1 VSAHSESFMIV
12 EQDGRQRWLLGGL
25 AALVAVATGAA
36 VAWWGGAVLAAGWG
50 STLVDT
56 GWTPW
61 LLPASRLLVDASAVV
76 TVGFLLAA
84 TFLVP
89 GRVDSVPGRPDSR
102 PLLLSPAGETWVR
115 AASWPAAVWAFGAA
129 ASLCF
134 TMSDVL
140 GVPVGQAVNLQG
152 LTEVGFAVDGGRVLI
167 AVTVL
172 AGAVAVTC
180 RYVRTVTAAAGV
192 TLLAVLTVLPP
203 AFAGHSASSGNH
215 QLAVSALVIHVV
227 AAVLWTGGLLALL
240 LGRRRPVGELAASVR
255 RFSQLAVCCY
265 VLVGATG
272 VTIAL
277 VRLWSLPGI
286 LSTFGLLVGLKLAAL
301 VALGGF
307 GWWHRRRSI
316 PLLAGGARGVFTR
329 IAGIEVLI
337 MAATFGLAV
346 ALSRT
351 PAPDGEEITGYKDSP
366 LAPLLDGLPEP
377 VFFALA
383 LGAAGLYFAGVRRWR
398 EQGGNWPA
406 ARTAAWVAGWIVVIF
421 ATDVQLAETTDF
433 TLVETVQHLL
443 IVVVAPLLLVAGA
456 PLTLARATLSPATEP
471 GMRGPREWL
480 DLLLDAPA
488 TRAAGHP
495 VAAMAL
501 YAASLYG
508 VYASVAHRWSLNSHA
523 SHLLVFGGALVFGT
537 GYLWRTAQASAPT
550 RRAMRLIAA
559 LALLIVA
566 LAIVAPVRPPDLLV
580 TGALLVP
587 VIAMAAWSTLHVEAA
602 PAPERARVTA
612 ETRL

>member
-1 VSAHSESFMIV
+1 LTGGERLAMTEDAGTTAEADAS
-12 EQDGRQRWLLGGL
+12 RQRWLLGSL

-50 STLVDT
+50 GTLVDT

-61 LLPASRLLVDASAVV
+61 LLPASRLLVDGSAVV

-89 GRVDSVPGRPDSR
+89 GQVDSR
-102 PLLLSPAGETWVR
+102 PLLLSPAGATWVR
-115 AASWPAAVWAFGAA
+115 AASWSAAVWAFGAA

-152 LTEVGFAVDGGRVLI
+152 LTEVGFALDGGRVLI

-172 AGAVAVTC
+172 AVAVAVAC

-192 TLLAVLTVLPP
+192 TALAVLTVLPP

-215 QLAVSALVIHVV
+215 QLAVSSLVIHIV

-240 LGRRRPVGELAASVR
+240 LGRRRPAGELAASVQ
-255 RFSQLAVCCY
+255 RFSQLAIWCY

-286 LSTFGLLVGLKLAAL
+286 VSTFGLLVGLKLAAL

-329 IAGIEVLI
+329 IASIEALL

-351 PAPDGEEITGYKDSP
+351 PAPDGAEITGYQDSP

-377 VFFALA
+377 VFFGLALA
-383 LGAAGLYFAGVRRWR
+383 AAGLYFGGVRRLR
-398 EQGGNWPA
+398 EQGGSWPA
-406 ARTAAWVAGWIVVIF
+406 VRTAAWIAGWVVVIF

-443 IVVVAPLLLVAGA
+443 IVAVAPLLLVAGA
-456 PLTLARATLSPATEP
+456 PLTLARDALCPATEP

-480 DLLLDAPA
+480 DVLLDG
-488 TRAAGHP
+488 RAMQAAAHP
-495 VAAMAL
+495 VAAAAL

-523 SHLLVFGGALVFGT
+523 SHLLVFGGALVFGG
-537 GYLWRTAQASAPT
+537 GYLWRTGLVSPPT
-550 RRAMRLIAA
+550 RRAMRVVAA
-559 LALLIVA
+559 LALLITV
-566 LAIVAPVRPPDLLV
+566 LAIMAPVRPPDLLV
-580 TGALLVP
+580 TAALLVP
-587 VIAMAAWSTLHVEAA
+587 VIAMAAWSTLHVEPA

-612 ETRL
+612 RI